1 MRKRMLSLLL
11 TLCMA
16 VTALPATALAED
28 GGGASAAVQAAQGG
42 GNGTETV
49 QIKDEISNKTVN
61 VMRITQAGT
70 YTFTSSSFEN
80 NGKLCCI
87 EVAAPSGK
95 VALELSG
102 VSLDTSETGSGD
114 AWKQGIPALAIT
126 GGCETV
132 ITLTGENTLTS
143 GALCAGLQNGT
154 HKLTIEGE
162 GTLNATG
169 GQGGAGIGGGQ
180 TGSGS
185 NITIKGG
192 TVTAGSTPNSW
203 NRVIAAGIGGGYQG
217 NGTGIAISDG
227 TVTATG
233 GAGAGIGGGGGQD
246 NRGGEGSGITIS
258 GGTVTAIG
266 AEGAGIGGGQRGD
279 GHEITI
285 SGGTVTAKAHDG
297 ACIGGGQCA
306 DGYNIEITGGTI
318 TVADTQTWP
327 AKSSADIGGGSG
339 YDAGNAPGTGWDITI
354 GDGVTFKDSAGTDVE
369 KNSLAIG
376 NSASGVP
383 FLVIDKYG
391 EQKYHYSAE
400 EKLSDAITA
409 GVTVK
414 LLRNVEL
421 TDKDSITV
429 SKGKDFTLD
438 LNGFTV
444 SLKGSGKGS
453 LFDISGTLKIVD
465 SSEGRTGTVKG
476 FSATGNGSLTIEG
489 GTFDADPSKYVNT
502 QTHIVKRSGEPRN
515 YLYTVIQKS
524 DLTDGVYLQNP
535 AGHLAKGYYV
545 SSSDGEIWTVSKRV
559 HSSGGSYPIYAI
571 EVDKGIRNGE
581 VTVSRRYARR
591 GDTVTVT
598 VKPDSGYVL
607 GSLTVTGRDGGALGL
622 TDKGDG
628 TYTFT
633 MPAGRVRVAAAFTAA
648 NPFAD
653 VPAGSYYADAV
664 AWAVA
669 KGVTTGTGPTTF
681 SPDSP
686 CTRAQAVTLLWRAA
700 GSPAPKGSA
709 VPFTDVPAGSY
720 YADAVRW
727 AVENGIT
734 TGTGPTTFSP
744 DDACTRAQL
753 VTLLWRYAKSP
764 AADGGDRF
772 ADVPAGIYYEGAV
785 KWAVG
790 NGVTTGTGPTTFS
803 PDDACT
809 RAQAVTFLYRLMK

>member
-1 MRKRMLSLLL
+1 
-11 TLCMA
+11 
-16 VTALPATALAED
+16 
-28 GGGASAAVQAAQGG
+28 
-42 GNGTETV
+42 
-49 QIKDEISNKTVN
+49 
-61 VMRITQAGT
+61 MRIAKAGT
-70 YTFTSSSFEN
+70 YKFDSSSFEN
-80 NGKLCCI
+80 NGNPWCI
-87 EVAAPSGK
+87 EVAAPNGT

-154 HKLTIEGE
+154 HKLTIKGSGKLDATGGQGGAGIGGGAADGGNITIEN
-162 GTLNATG
+162 GTVNATG
-169 GQGGAGIGGGQ
+169 GIGGAGIGGGQ

-185 NITIKGG
+185 SITISDG
-192 TVTAGSTPNSW
+192 TVTATSTAANSS
-203 NRVIAAGIGGGYQG
+203 NRAIAAGIGGGFQG
-217 NGTGIAISDG
+217 NGTGIAISG
-227 TVTATG
+227 GNVTATG
-233 GAGAGIGGGGGQD
+233 GAGAGIGGGGRYD
-246 NRGGEGSGITIS
+246 NRGGEGSDITIS
-258 GGTVTAIG
+258 GGTATAIG
-266 AEGAGIGGGQRGD
+266 ADGAGIGGGQYGD
-279 GHEITI
+279 GHGIAI

-297 ACIGGGQCA
+297 ANIGGGQCA

-318 TVADTQTWP
+318 TVADTVGWG
-327 AKSSADIGGGSG
+327 KSSADIGGGSG

-354 GDGVTFKDSAGTDVE
+354 GDGVTFKNSDGKKVE
-369 KNSLAIG
+369 PETLTIG

-383 FLVIDKYG
+383 FLVDDT
-391 EQKYHYSAE
+391 YHYSKE
-400 EKLSDAITA
+400 QNLSNAITKGA
-409 GVTVK
+409 TVK
-414 LLRNVEL
+414 LLRNVEM

-444 SLKGSGKGS
+444 SRKGSGKGS